1 MDKLKTILILIAI
14 ILGSLAVLAGIS
26 FLYSLLNY
34 VLLFGVIGIGG
45 WIAVRL
51 LSKPGPGPE
60 QIAAPDPKKELQ
72 KVQRLL
78 DQYKK
83 QDR

>member
-1 MDKLKTILILIAI
+1 MDNLKTILTLIAI
-14 ILGSLAVLAGIS
+14 IIGALALLAGIG
-26 FLYSLLNY
+26 LIYSLLYY
-34 VLLFGVIGIGG
+34 VLFLAVVVIGG
-45 WIAVRL
+45 WVAFRL
-51 LSKPGPGPE
+51 LSRPRAE
-60 QIAAPDPKKELQ
+60 QIEAPDPKKELQ